1 MVFFCGFGARPAADV
16 AVRAATVRGDGREH
30 YGAASGRSL
39 GALVWPVDEENHRKT
54 MGKP

>member
-1 MVFFCGFGARPAADV
+1 MLNYQRVVRHPMVFFRGFGARPAAVV

-39 GALVWPVDEENHRKT
+39 GALV
-54 MGKP
+54 